1 MRNFKFLFTVI
12 FITAF
17 SLMITAQIMLKNSFL
32 KNKLSFLHEMES
44 QYVYSEKVID
54 SGYIV
59 IEISAPSDNLFLLQ
73 NGEKILSL
81 SKKQIKVDISDNSVI
96 EIDGRYTDSKC
107 KIKITET
114 SDKISGFYENEVSVD
129 SNIVILGR
137 FFVK

>member
-1 MRNFKFLFTVI
+1 MRNFKFLFSVI
-12 FITAF
+12 FITTF
-17 SLMITAQIMLKNSFL
+17 SLMVTAQIMLKNSFL
-32 KNKLSFLHEMES
+32 KNRLSFLHEMES
-44 QYVYSEKVID
+44 RYVYSEKVID

-107 KIKITET
+107 NIKITEI
-114 SDKISGFYENEVSVD
+114 SDKTNGFYENEVNVD